1 MTDDAVRDAI
11 WEKYGRVGT
20 NCKSEAEAKE
30 TAHGYGKMAW
40 LFKLILMDY
49 FGKNYSYTIEDAEY
63 SDNYFHLEIY
73 VDGNTFVHTIG
84 VTFRETKGLVVEAQ
98 FEDLPPLD
106 CEFDDLLEEIE
117 SKSNEW
123 GYDYDEDTP
132 WELDLSTSEEYDDG
146 KYYVSC
152 LLTIHVYGKMFE
164 GLPTVDKLD
173 EYFEGVNDIIVSHCK
188 GIKYRHK
195 KKTAKNGS

>member
-1 MTDDAVRDAI
+1 MDDDAARDARGK
-11 WEKYGRVGT
+11 KYGWWAS
-20 NCKSEAEAKE
+20 NLSDAEAEE
-30 TAHGYGKMAW
+30 TSRDYGKIAL
-40 LFKLILMDY
+40 LFKHIITDY
-49 FGKNYSYTIEDAEY
+49 FGKNHSYSIEDSEY
-63 SDNYFHLEIY
+63 GDNYFHLEIY

-132 WELDLSTSEEYDDG
+132 WELDLSTSDSWDG

-152 LLTIHVYGKMFE
+152 QLTIHVYGKLFE

-188 GIKYRHK
+188 RTKYRHK
-195 KKTAKNGS
+195 KKTAKKAS

>member
-1 MTDDAVRDAI
+1 MDDDAARDARGK
-11 WEKYGRVGT
+11 KYGWWAS
-20 NCKSEAEAKE
+20 NLSDAEAEE
-30 TAHGYGKMAW
+30 TSRDYGKIAL
-40 LFKLILMDY
+40 LFKHIITDY
-49 FGKNYSYTIEDAEY
+49 FGKNYTYSIEDSEY
-63 SDNYFHLEIY
+63 GDNYLHLEIY
-73 VDGNTFVHTIG
+73 VDGNTFVDTIG

-132 WELDLSTSEEYDDG
+132 WELDLSTSDSWDG

-152 LLTIHVYGKMFE
+152 QLTIHVYGKLFE

-188 GIKYRHK
+188 RTKYRHK
-195 KKTAKNGS
+195 KKTAKKGS

>member
-1 MTDDAVRDAI
+1 MDDDAARDARGK
-11 WEKYGRVGT
+11 KYGWWAS
-20 NCKSEAEAKE
+20 NLSDAEAEE
-30 TAHGYGKMAW
+30 TSRDYGKIAL
-40 LFKLILMDY
+40 LFKHIITDY

-63 SDNYFHLEIY
+63 SDDYFHLEIY

-98 FEDLPPLD
+98 FEDLPLLD

-132 WELDLSTSEEYDDG
+132 WELDLSTSDSWDG

-152 LLTIHVYGKMFE
+152 LLTIHVYGKLFE

-188 GIKYRHK
+188 RTKYRHK
-195 KKTAKNGS
+195 KKTAKKDS